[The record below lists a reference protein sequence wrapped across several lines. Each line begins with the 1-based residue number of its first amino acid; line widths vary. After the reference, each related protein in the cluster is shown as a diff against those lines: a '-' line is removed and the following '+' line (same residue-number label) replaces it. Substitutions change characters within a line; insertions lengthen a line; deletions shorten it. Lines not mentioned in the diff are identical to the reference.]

1 MKIGGKGSSCR
12 HLRRRNFFAYHAI
25 VNADEFCS
33 TPNGLSPD
41 IVIPIFTYRD
51 DGSNRSAVAT
61 FDRDELPLFIDRE
74 SVINTNPQ
82 LARMVFEQRCH
93 SLPWQA
99 VRPLN

>member
-1 MKIGGKGSSCR
+1 MRIGGKGSSCR

-41 IVIPIFTYRD
+41 IVIPIFAYRD
-51 DGSNRSAVAT
+51 DRSNRSAVAT
-61 FDRDELPLFIDRE
+61 MDRAEPPLFIDRE
-74 SVINTNPQ
+74 SVINTDPKSTS
-82 LARMVFEQRCH
+82 MVFEQRCY

-99 VRPLN
+99 ISHLN